1 MGCPTDECRPR
12 GLHSGSPRSKGRRV
26 EKPESPLLRLGRSAV
41 TFLPPMLARKPLSF
55 AVFVATSN
63 SESCRRSA
71 VGWMLR
77 VGRRMLGV
85 RPSDAWVIGLRSVVT
100 VMPYPWD
107 CLPSVGYLPFGRH
120 LFGPESFCQRP
131 WPSGL
136 RSSVSGLQS
145 VCPHI
150 FSTTAKHFG
159 HFSCLRRGDGR
170 RGLTPAKGLT
180 PRPPTDI
187 VCCFRLC

>member
-1 MGCPTDECRPR
+1 MGRPTDECRPR
-12 GLHSGSPRSKGRRV
+12 GLHSGSPKSKGRRV

-77 VGRRMLGV
+77 VGRWMLGV
-85 RPSDAWVIGLRSVVT
+85 RPSNAWVLGLRSVVT

-107 CLPSVGYLPFGRH
+107 YLPSVGYLPFGRH
-120 LFGPESFCQRP
+120 VLAPSLFAKGRGRQV
-131 WPSGL
+131 SGL
-136 RSSVSGLQS
+136 RSLVSSLSVHTFFPQLQNISGTS
-145 VCPHI
+145 RV
-150 FSTTAKHFG
+150 
-159 HFSCLRRGDGR
+159 
-170 RGLTPAKGLT
+170 
-180 PRPPTDI
+180 
-187 VCCFRLC
+187 